1 MPGVCWPSEA
11 SCCSQ
16 AHVHVCQDGRHQA
29 RPDKSRKN
37 ADASEDNHHANDDD
51 EGAKPA
57 SIIAEQ
63 DYLSAIGANKLRY
76 SNRSAE
82 VSRTMGSSRVAHVAN
97 GLRCIPAA
105 HQGMNVREEILQE

>member
-82 VSRTMGSSRVAHVAN
+82 VSRARWVQVVLRMLPMGCAASP
-97 GLRCIPAA
+97 LRIRA
-105 HQGMNVREEILQE
+105 